1 VGDIA
6 GLILIFYF
14 CFETCILHEYGS
26 VFSNNMKSFLLKE
39 ILRVAWIS
47 TKEHWGLLLGV
58 ACIIGATQYS
68 ISFGQ
73 HVAGEGT
80 SAYIVLTIVGFIITL
95 VFQIGLL
102 KILLNCTSN
111 KETSL
116 GLLVGAPALIVPF
129 FLATL
134 TYVFVT
140 VGGLLLL
147 IVPGI
152 VWALRYCQWSFVMVE
167 KKVGVREAFKR
178 SAEITYGYKK
188 DLFKVYLMF
197 VGVIFISILPV
208 AMVEFLYTEGIVA
221 TEFLAGIV
229 ALLFSPFFAMVAVHI
244 YRFLSL
250 AHTSASLQAKNIV
263 EKENGGVPSKSFAP
277 LP

>member
-1 VGDIA
+1 MGDIA
-6 GLILIFYF
+6 GLILVFYF
-14 CFETCILHEYGS
+14 CFETGILHEYGS
-26 VFSNNMKSFLLKE
+26 VFSNHMKPFLLKE
-39 ILRVAWIS
+39 ILRVSWIS

-58 ACIIGATQYS
+58 ACIMGVTQYS
-68 ISFGQ
+68 ISFSQ
-73 HVAGEGT
+73 YVAGEGT
-80 SAYIVLTIVGFIITL
+80 TAYLFLTLVGFFVTL
-95 VFQIGLL
+95 VLQVGFL
-102 KILLNCTSN
+102 KILLNSTSN
-111 KETSL
+111 KEVSL
-116 GLLVGAPALIVPF
+116 ELLIGSPALIVPF

-134 TYVFVT
+134 AYVFVT

-208 AMVEFLYTEGIVA
+208 ATIEFLYTEAIVA
-221 TEFLAGIV
+221 TEFIAGVV

-244 YRFLSL
+244 YRFLNL

-263 EKENGGVPSKSFAP
+263 EKENEGVPSGSFAP